1 MKNRKSIKILFF
13 SFLTI
18 LVSSCDETEDVEI
31 GQTTLESASGDWY
44 VQTSI
49 DGEVVADYAL
59 ITTANTAA
67 NNGSEF
73 LIDDRKNIYYFKV
86 KCPINPSE
94 LTFSG
99 TDLASSVVDDNP
111 DTPDVVETYDI
122 TVTISNGTI
131 VKDGATST
139 GGNTVDKISFDAEFS
154 DDPGTIYQFSGY
166 KRTGFAEDEH

>member
-1 MKNRKSIKILFF
+1 MKNISNIKILLF
-13 SFLTI
+13 SILTLLI
-18 LVSSCDETEDVEI
+18 NSCDESEDVEI
-31 GQTTLESASGDWY
+31 GNTALESASGDWY

-49 DGEVVADYAL
+49 NGEVVADYAK

-67 NNGSEF
+67 NTGTEF

-86 KCPINPSE
+86 ICPINLAE

-99 TDLASSVVDDNP
+99 TDLASSVVNDDP

-122 TVTISNGTI
+122 TVTISNGAI
-131 VKDGATST
+131 IKDGATST
-139 GGNTVDKISFDAEFS
+139 GGNTVDQISFDAEFS

-166 KRTGFAEDEH
+166 KRTGFADDEH